1 MLVFV
6 ILHWNREIDSVFL
19 FGVQSEEII
28 SVVSILLKAKTF
40 PVSLWPHQGQYDRVT
55 SSLFLQNQVQHFFS
69 RLINLYHYT
78 YPPPRRGR
86 VPRLWCKEV
95 SMNQNGIIYLVRFQ
109 KKMYRS
115 DSAERLCTR
124 AEGHA
129 QIAGEYGNIEHGFP
143 PFSLWWFGGLKRG
156 NAMK

>member
-55 SSLFLQNQVQHFFS
+55 SSLFLQNQV
-69 RLINLYHYT
+69 
-78 YPPPRRGR
+78 
-86 VPRLWCKEV
+86 
-95 SMNQNGIIYLVRFQ
+95 
-109 KKMYRS
+109 
-115 DSAERLCTR
+115 
-124 AEGHA
+124 
-129 QIAGEYGNIEHGFP
+129 
-143 PFSLWWFGGLKRG
+143 
-156 NAMK
+156 